1 MQGELLEVPRR
12 IDTIAKQGLLQKLEV
27 WVELEKERGK
37 VAFTFPLRDADLY
50 TAPPGRLE
58 RPRTA
63 PEAAALSA
71 ELRGQ
76 GTIAF

>member
-1 MQGELLEVPRR
+1 MTWGYLPGKRVVSRSLTFPWLSVVVWLEPG
-12 IDTIAKQGLLQKLEV
+12 KQK
-27 WVELEKERGK
+27 GK

-71 ELRGQ
+71 ELRGL